1 MYHIIRWDGVLM
13 ASFSSRE
20 EAIRQYMKEAGC
32 VMVYN
37 DAGVNICPGITRGEW
52 GKCTLRVCR
61 SYLGKIMFLGLDP

>member
-52 GKCTLRVCR
+52 GK
-61 SYLGKIMFLGLDP
+61 